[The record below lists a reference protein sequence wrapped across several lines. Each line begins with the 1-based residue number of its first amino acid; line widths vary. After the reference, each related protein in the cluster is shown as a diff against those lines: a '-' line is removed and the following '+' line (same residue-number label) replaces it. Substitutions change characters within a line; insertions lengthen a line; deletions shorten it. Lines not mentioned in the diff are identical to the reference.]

1 MRHDVRRLEP
11 AGTTAASIPIEDLNA
26 ENDE

>member
-1 MRHDVRRLEP
+1 MRHDAQSLEP
-11 AGTTAASIPIEDLNA
+11 AGIMATSIPMEDLNA

>member
-1 MRHDVRRLEP
+1 MRHDAQSLEP
-11 AGTTAASIPIEDLNA
+11 AGIMAASIPIEDLNA